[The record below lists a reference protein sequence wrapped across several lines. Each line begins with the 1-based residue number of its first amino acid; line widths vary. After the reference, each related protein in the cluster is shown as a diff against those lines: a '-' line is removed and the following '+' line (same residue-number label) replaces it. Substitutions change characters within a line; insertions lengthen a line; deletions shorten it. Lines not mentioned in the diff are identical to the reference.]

1 MIAGYYFI
9 KKLADTPLEA
19 SRGILIGGGVS
30 IFIHFSFCF
39 KKVNYGGVGLT
50 RTYREATIV

>member
-19 SRGILIGGGVS
+19 SRGALIGGGVS
-30 IFIHFSFCF
+30 ISTHF
-39 KKVNYGGVGLT
+39 NYGGV
-50 RTYREATIV
+50 TYQDLKRS